1 MFKCQ
6 PCTGLTISVVWL
18 SSCYAA
24 KFFTLVAKLLII
36 NLITFNDQYI
46 SIDLLNRS
54 IEVSDSEESDNQLSD
69 EEGD

>member
-6 PCTGLTISVVWL
+6 HCTGLTISVVWL
-18 SSCYAA
+18 SSCCAA

>member
-1 MFKCQ
+1 M
-6 PCTGLTISVVWL
+6 
-18 SSCYAA
+18 
-24 KFFTLVAKLLII
+24 LVAKLLII

-54 IEVSDSEESDNQLSD
+54 IEVPDSEVSDNQLSD